1 MFLQLRSS
9 GEVRASNASNI
20 SDGASTFAVQVKR
33 KATEKNSPKN
43 IISATSHKFKQW
55 IELCVLSE
63 PQTSEMGRPEGLVR
77 SFWSTFAGGARVA
90 AIKIVLQL

>member
-1 MFLQLRSS
+1 M
-9 GEVRASNASNI
+9 
-20 SDGASTFAVQVKR
+20 
-33 KATEKNSPKN
+33 
-43 IISATSHKFKQW
+43 
-55 IELCVLSE
+55 LSE